1 MERDNPLPFY
11 CDCGGEPLQVIPEK
25 QDYLCPRCKTQY
37 FLLYVPFDVLN
48 MHEKFLIKKEHP
60 QMYAICS
67 EVAIKRLMAYF
78 DRSLISKVDIQFLQ
92 SQGCYDIHTISKCL
106 NYTLKVSEPGY
117 ALLYRRPI
125 TTQIMTLSQMEPL
138 ILRYLMMVRE
148 PLIVSVIPK
157 GNWQHLMDSLGKGK
171 SFEELYM
178 QALHT
183 ILITGF
189 SMTSTARAMKIC
201 VHDYISNTPIE
212 DQTPYTLH
220 PYDRFE
226 YAHTLADFRCI
237 VNLYAVERH
246 PEIQRLVT
254 ELYRK
259 WP

>member
-11 CDCGGEPLQVIPEK
+11 CDCGGEPLQVIPEQ
-25 QDYLCPRCKTQY
+25 QDYLCPRCRTQY

-48 MHEKFLIKKEHP
+48 LHEKFLIKRASP
-60 QMYAICS
+60 QMQAICS

-78 DRSLISKVDIQFLQ
+78 DRSLISKVDVQFLQ
-92 SQGCYDIHTISKCL
+92 SQECVDIHTISKCL

-117 ALLYRRPI
+117 VLMYRRPI
-125 TTQIMTLSQMEPL
+125 TTQVMTLSQMEPL
-138 ILRYLMMVRE
+138 ILRYLMMIRE

-157 GNWQHLMDSLGKGK
+157 GNWQHLMDSLDKGK
-171 SFEELYM
+171 SFGELYAE
-178 QALHT
+178 ALHT
-183 ILITGF
+183 VLITGF
-189 SMTSTARAMKIC
+189 SMTGMMKLC
-201 VHDYISNTPIE
+201 VHDHINNLSIE
-212 DQTPYTLH
+212 EQRPYRIL

-237 VNLYAVERH
+237 LNLYAVERH
-246 PEIQRLVT
+246 PEILRIVT